1 MKERECKVIVAAQ
14 WLHLHLWLVSESSSL
29 LDWLQV
35 RQRVPL
41 LNLCPNSTFHK
52 APFTSLLLA
61 DYGASVLR
69 IDRSH
74 PQAHTGDPP
83 PPTADSLSRHKS
95 SIALNLK
102 SPAALALLRSL
113 LTHADVFI
121 DPFRPGVLESMGL
134 IPSELLA
141 SNLRLIIA
149 RLTGFRRDGPYAD
162 MAGHDIN
169 YLAVSGILSQLGRKD
184 APPYPPAN
192 ILADFAGGGLMCAFG
207 IMAALLS
214 RGQTGKGQVVEANM
228 VDGSAYLGT
237 FMRFS
242 MKTSM
247 WDAPR
252 GENVLDGGCPWYQ
265 VYKCKDGGY
274 MAVGALEPH
283 FFAKLIDGL
292 GLEMSQD
299 LDRAN
304 WPAITEDFQQRFLS
318 KSRQDW
324 EKIFAGKDAC
334 CTPVFTQAE
343 LERDGYE
350 QRPAVDLI
358 GSPALSI
365 PEKCQWSS
373 EGLSP
378 GAGGEDVLHAWVGWR
393 RGVHYD
399 VENGSLVK
407 VATAKL

>member
-1 MKERECKVIVAAQ
+1 
-14 WLHLHLWLVSESSSL
+14 
-29 LDWLQV
+29 
-35 RQRVPL
+35 
-41 LNLCPNSTFHK
+41 
-52 APFTSLLLA
+52 
-61 DYGASVLR
+61 
-69 IDRSH
+69 
-74 PQAHTGDPP
+74 
-83 PPTADSLSRHKS
+83 
-95 SIALNLK
+95 
-102 SPAALALLRSL
+102 
-113 LTHADVFI
+113 
-121 DPFRPGVLESMGL
+121 MGL

-318 KSRQDW
+318 KSRQEW
-324 EKIFAGKDAC
+324 ARMRVVRLFSLKQNWNEMAMS
-334 CTPVFTQAE
+334 
-343 LERDGYE
+343 RDL
-350 QRPAVDLI
+350 Q
-358 GSPALSI
+358 S
-365 PEKCQWSS
+365 
-373 EGLSP
+373 
-378 GAGGEDVLHAWVGWR
+378 
-393 RGVHYD
+393 
-399 VENGSLVK
+399 
-407 VATAKL
+407 T